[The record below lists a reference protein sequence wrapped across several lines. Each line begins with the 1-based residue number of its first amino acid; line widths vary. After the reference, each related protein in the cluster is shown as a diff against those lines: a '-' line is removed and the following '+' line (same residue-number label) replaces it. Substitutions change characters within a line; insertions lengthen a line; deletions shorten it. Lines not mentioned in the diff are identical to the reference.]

1 MSLLNDALRDLEQR
15 QAPAEMLELPL
26 LMQPAPRRAWQRGWL
41 PGALVVASAAALGTG
56 YWAWVA
62 TPADHPTEVM
72 VDAGQR
78 QLVEAET
85 MNLVATEPA
94 LSPLVEPE
102 LPAAAVQVPEQPEP
116 IATAAVVRVE
126 PVSVEQTPAEPM
138 AAVEPAPVVA
148 AEPVQVAEVIQPAE
162 AVQPADEVSQ
172 TAEPAQAETSV
183 EIVKEPVAVAEVALP
198 SPRTTMIRTLT
209 PEQEDRQ
216 TALAAERLLRNG
228 RTLDAEDLLRQYLA
242 ERPGAVITQT
252 AYAQL
257 LIRSGRTAQAAQVL
271 ESVDGRAPAELKQ
284 LKARLLHGQGQAQ
297 AALGLL
303 RQNPPA
309 LSEQP
314 DYHAFLAALQSEQG
328 QFAEAA
334 AIYAG
339 LVGVRP
345 RRADWWAGLGIAL
358 DGEGQPDGARRA
370 YDQALALGGLHP
382 ELQAYVT
389 TRRHSL

>member
-1 MSLLNDALRDLEQR
+1 
-15 QAPAEMLELPL
+15 
-26 LMQPAPRRAWQRGWL
+26 
-41 PGALVVASAAALGTG
+41 
-56 YWAWVA
+56 
-62 TPADHPTEVM
+62 
-72 VDAGQR
+72 
-78 QLVEAET
+78 
-85 MNLVATEPA
+85 
-94 LSPLVEPE
+94 
-102 LPAAAVQVPEQPEP
+102 
-116 IATAAVVRVE
+116 
-126 PVSVEQTPAEPM
+126 
-138 AAVEPAPVVA
+138 
-148 AEPVQVAEVIQPAE
+148 
-162 AVQPADEVSQ
+162 
-172 TAEPAQAETSV
+172 
-183 EIVKEPVAVAEVALP
+183 EPVAVAEVALP

-271 ESVDGRAPAELKQ
+271 ESVDGQAAAELKQ